1 MFSIQQLILFEMGK
15 ESDLRTNP
23 LKGGGDDA
31 IMDMNKPIEGHPADG
46 QEQYGQAS
54 CWSGHRQPG

>member
-1 MFSIQQLILFEMGK
+1 MGK
-15 ESDLRTNP
+15 ESDLRTKP